1 MRNVRLRTIAARL
14 VPALVVVVLVTTG
27 CQPTVQVRGDAA
39 TAGAGLVQAPAPT
52 ALVPAN
58 PRPAAVRGRKDFER
72 ICWACHGNE
81 GSGDGPAAQSLT
93 APRKNPM
100 TDFFA
105 MLGMRLAGEKL
116 PSRPA
121 NFHNQIAMRLNS
133 PFSLFETIKLGR
145 PHTAMPAF
153 GPKPAYGAN
162 RGSPSLSDAQIWDAL
177 FYAWTFSTTPQAIAL
192 AQEIYESRAID
203 FNEKAAKEFGRK
215 SATCA
220 DCHGTAGN
228 GRGGGLS
235 GQMDARMWGWAR
247 GIGPGIFSDSNLLAQ
262 RRPSEL
268 FQRIADGHG
277 LMPSYRGK
285 LKEDEIWALVDFV
298 RTFMYDYAPAR
309 GQQ

>member
-39 TAGAGLVQAPAPT
+39 TAGAGLIQAPPPT
-52 ALVPAN
+52 ALLPTS
-58 PRPAAVRGRKDFER
+58 PRPSATRGRKTFEQ
-72 ICWACHGNE
+72 ICFACHGTE
-81 GSGDGPAAQSLT
+81 GLGNGPAAATLN
-93 APRKNPM
+93 APHKDPM

-105 MLGMRLAGEKL
+105 LLGIKREGETL

-133 PFSLFETIKLGR
+133 PFSLFETIRLGR

-153 GPKPAYGAN
+153 GPKAAYGAN
-162 RGSPSLSDAQIWDAL
+162 QWPSSLSDAQIWDAL
-177 FYAWTFSTTPQAIAL
+177 FYAWSFSTTPQTITL
-192 AQEIYESRAID
+192 AREIYETRAID
-203 FNEKAAKEFGRK
+203 LDEKFARELSRK

-220 DCHGTAGN
+220 DCHGTAGG
-228 GRGGGLS
+228 GRGGALTP
-235 GQMDARMWGWAR
+235 QMDAKVWGWAR
-247 GIGPGIFSDSNLLAQ
+247 GIGPGVFSDYNLLAQ
-262 RRPSEL
+262 RKPSEL

-277 LMPSYRGK
+277 LMPPYRGK

-298 RTFMYDYAPAR
+298 RTFMYDYVPAR